1 MLRNSLLFVFS
12 KFKFA
17 ERKRKYTGSRG
28 EKSNID
34 DNNIT
39 QKKRKNSNK
48 KKELTII
55 IMT

>member
-17 ERKRKYTGSRG
+17 ERKRKYTGSGG
-28 EKSNID
+28 EKSNKKTID

-39 QKKRKNSNK
+39 QKRERIAIKRKN
-48 KKELTII
+48 
-55 IMT
+55 